1 MNTSCQLTV
10 LCALPSSEPSEEA
23 LLRMGTKH
31 YANLA
36 DSYHLV
42 AKKNPQGSFAR
53 ANALAKTEC
62 FKDAPT
68 PLSGNHC
75 H

>member
-1 MNTSCQLTV
+1 
-10 LCALPSSEPSEEA
+10 
-23 LLRMGTKH
+23 MGTKH